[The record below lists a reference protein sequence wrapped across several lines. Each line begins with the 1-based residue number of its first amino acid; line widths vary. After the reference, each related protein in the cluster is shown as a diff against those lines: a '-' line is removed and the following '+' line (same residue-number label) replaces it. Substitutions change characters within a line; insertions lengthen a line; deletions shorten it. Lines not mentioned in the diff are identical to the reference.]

1 MQINQSHKINRQL
14 KLSLVNFWDYISALW
29 THRVYLTNG
38 RVANAAY
45 VSWEIDKLKLAG
57 QNLG

>member
-29 THRVYLTNG
+29 THRVYMTNG

-45 VSWEIDKLKLAG
+45 VCHG
-57 QNLG
+57 